1 MKAKAGFSRPLY
13 LNVPM
18 NEDTTALL
26 ITATVCPQEAG
37 MKLMRFLELH
47 LADSPHSTELHRW
60 IRTGQ
65 IRVNKKRT
73 KPFALLSEGDV
84 VRIPPFARFLASA
97 GPHTMSAQAGFV
109 PNVAGVSGKT
119 ALPDAGKAI
128 DADDLFLVAET
139 GDYLVLS
146 KGSGL
151 AVQAGSG
158 IADSVADRLKSCLS
172 HLPYIPAPA
181 HRLDRYTSGLVL
193 AGKSHLAQ
201 QRLHALFSSRELVK
215 EYLVWVA
222 GIWSPVSPDAGTP
235 SAGAADGLENGV
247 SFPVNEL
254 PFGLRTP
261 AGPAFFAEEYLVT
274 ENRAGKEYIRITPE
288 HTPGARKA
296 EAVYVPLQYANLHLP
311 SWSGAASLL
320 LVRLL
325 TGRKHQIRVQVASRG
340 CPVIGDVKYGGP
352 RSFPMLLHAWRLT
365 LPGGA
370 VFSTPPR
377 EWPAL
382 QQRP

>member
-1 MKAKAGFSRPLY
+1 MY
-13 LNVPM
+13 LM
-18 NEDTTALL
+18 LGRTMIEDTKAHP

-47 LADSPHSTELHRW
+47 LADSPHSAELHRW

-65 IRVNKKRT
+65 VRVNKKRA
-73 KPFALLSEGDV
+73 KPFALVHEGDV
-84 VRIPPFARFLASA
+84 VRIPPFAHFLAPA
-97 GPHTMSAQAGFV
+97 GQHAENAQAGH
-109 PNVAGVSGKT
+109 VADAVGVSGKKV
-119 ALPDAGKAI
+119 LPEAGKAF

-158 IADSVADRLKSCLS
+158 ITDCVADRIKSSLS

-181 HRLDRYTSGLVL
+181 HRLDRHTSGLVL

-222 GIWSPVSPDAGTP
+222 GTWSPMPPNQTGEYPA
-235 SAGAADGLENGV
+235 SAIAVDGQGNNAF
-247 SFPVNEL
+247 FPPNAL
-254 PFGLRTP
+254 PFGLGTP
-261 AGPAFFAEEYLVT
+261 EGPAFFAEDFLVT
-274 ENRAGKEYIRITPE
+274 KNRAGKEYIGTASA
-288 HTPGARKA
+288 HTPGAHKA
-296 EAVYVPLQYANLHLP
+296 EAVYVPLHYANLRLP

-352 RSFPMLLHAWRLT
+352 RFFPMLLHAWRLT
-365 LPGGA
+365 LPEGA
-370 VFSTPPR
+370 VYSTPPR
-377 EWPAL
+377 DWPVP
-382 QQRP
+382 QRHS